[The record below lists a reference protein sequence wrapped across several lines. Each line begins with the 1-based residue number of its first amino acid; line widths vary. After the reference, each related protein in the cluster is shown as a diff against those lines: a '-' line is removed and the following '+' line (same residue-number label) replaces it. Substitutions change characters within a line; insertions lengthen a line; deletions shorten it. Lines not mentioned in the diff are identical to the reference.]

1 MRIRFGCGLDPRIYG
16 IFAEFKMKLV
26 FSSNCSSAVKVEK
39 KGVRFIPCVMSHRNQ
54 VLVFGGFETLGL
66 INDWF
71 RTVRLV
77 NGNIQ

>member
-1 MRIRFGCGLDPRIYG
+1 
-16 IFAEFKMKLV
+16 
-26 FSSNCSSAVKVEK
+26 
-39 KGVRFIPCVMSHRNQ
+39 MSQWNQ

-77 NGNIQ
+77 NGNMQ